1 MAKLIGM
8 IVAILVIVLLVLGYL
23 QLGKRT
29 AQEGKA
35 VVETTQG
42 ALRKARESAEEIN
55 QRIKETNKEAEKIM
69 RGEKE

>member
-42 ALRKARESAEEIN
+42 ALGKARENAEEMN